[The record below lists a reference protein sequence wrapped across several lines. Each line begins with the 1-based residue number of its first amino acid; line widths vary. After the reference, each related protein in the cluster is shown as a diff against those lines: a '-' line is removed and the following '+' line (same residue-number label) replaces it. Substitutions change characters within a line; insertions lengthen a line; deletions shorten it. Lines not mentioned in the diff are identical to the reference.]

1 MRTTALIA
9 MGAGAL
15 LLAGCMETMPH
26 PDRPRPP
33 RPPRDQ
39 CQADRA
45 QFIIGKVAENRLV
58 ERARRASGSRTVR
71 VLRPGQ
77 PVTMDY
83 RIDRLNIEVD
93 QRSFVRSVRCG

>member
-1 MRTTALIA
+1 MPTKTLIA
-9 MGAGAL
+9 LGAGAL
-15 LLAGCMETMPH
+15 MLGGCVETMPH
-26 PDRPRPP
+26 PDRP

-45 QFIIGKVAENRLV
+45 QFIVGKVAEDRLV

-83 RIDRLNIEVD
+83 RVDRLNIEID
-93 QRSFVRSVRCG
+93 PRSFVLSVRCG

>member
-15 LLAGCMETMPH
+15 LLAGCVETMPH
-26 PDRPRPP
+26 PDRP

-45 QFIIGKVAENRLV
+45 QFIVGKVAENRLV

-83 RIDRLNIEVD
+83 RIERLNIEVD
-93 QRSFVRSVRCG
+93 PRNFVLSVRCG